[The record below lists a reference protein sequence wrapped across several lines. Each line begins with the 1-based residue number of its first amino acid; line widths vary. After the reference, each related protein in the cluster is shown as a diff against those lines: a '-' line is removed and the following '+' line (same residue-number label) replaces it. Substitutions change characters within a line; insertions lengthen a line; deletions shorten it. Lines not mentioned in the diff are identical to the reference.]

1 MAIKLIFPQTCPRSS
16 GGVAPQQRQTHER
29 PSCLTADFKKL
40 FERLIIRQPDY
51 FLKCVRC
58 PATWMTNVNLPRPF
72 LRTFLV
78 SFMLNPLAEIWDSV
92 HVCVC
97 VSKVGGHPL

>member
-16 GGVAPQQRQTHER
+16 GGMVPPQRQMQEH
-29 PSCLTADFKKL
+29 PHSLTADFKKL
-40 FERLIIRQPDY
+40 FECVIIRQLDY

-58 PATWMTNVNLPRPF
+58 PATWMTNVNIPRPF

-78 SFMLNPLAEIWDSV
+78 SFMLSPLAEIWDS
-92 HVCVC
+92 VCVC
-97 VSKVGGHPL
+97 VSKVGGQPL